1 MATVISNKTQPLL
14 KDTLKLIKESSQP
27 MKRLKEELNSNEIS
41 NVSEIRHVE
50 GMGIVSESLQNDD
63 NIEQKKDSMNLN
75 DYKEY
80 NNDLGTDKNIPIN
93 KQVEIP
99 QNTLKQSFSKDDI
112 PSTFDKLYKESEK
125 KKRNLIKREIISQ
138 EIELEGCTFSPNIL
152 VTSSNNSEIYKTES
166 SPYERLYKDFQ
177 KRNESL
183 KQRQKELAEENH
195 RLSSMV
201 FTNVPGCKTRNK
213 ETGDNQKEDKNY
225 IKKEKPNI
233 APGNMKTGFERLYE
247 MDKIYKANKVDLSK
261 RVMQEMGVSFAPK
274 INKVHTTS
282 SYTKA
287 SRILEKKS
295 TFISTA
301 RNNNIVSTPRS
312 FFNK

>member
-1 MATVISNKTQPLL
+1 MLFRS
-14 KDTLKLIKESSQP
+14 
-27 MKRLKEELNSNEIS
+27 
-41 NVSEIRHVE
+41 
-50 GMGIVSESLQNDD
+50 
-63 NIEQKKDSMNLN
+63 
-75 DYKEY
+75 
-80 NNDLGTDKNIPIN
+80 GTDKNIPIN

-213 ETGDNQKEDKNY
+213 ETDRKSVVYGKSDVACVDRGGGR
-225 IKKEKPNI
+225 IMKKKKDITN
-233 APGNMKTGFERLYE
+233 TFF
-247 MDKIYKANKVDLSK
+247 LS
-261 RVMQEMGVSFAPK
+261 
-274 INKVHTTS
+274 
-282 SYTKA
+282 
-287 SRILEKKS
+287 
-295 TFISTA
+295 
-301 RNNNIVSTPRS
+301 
-312 FFNK
+312 